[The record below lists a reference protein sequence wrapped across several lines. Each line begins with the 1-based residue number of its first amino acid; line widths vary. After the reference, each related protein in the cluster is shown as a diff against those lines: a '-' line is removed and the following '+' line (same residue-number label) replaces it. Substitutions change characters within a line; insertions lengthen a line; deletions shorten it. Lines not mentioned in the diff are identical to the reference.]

1 MPAVLAA
8 LVAFVQSTA
17 AAASCKIEG

>member
-8 LVAFVQSTA
+8 LVAFVQSTG